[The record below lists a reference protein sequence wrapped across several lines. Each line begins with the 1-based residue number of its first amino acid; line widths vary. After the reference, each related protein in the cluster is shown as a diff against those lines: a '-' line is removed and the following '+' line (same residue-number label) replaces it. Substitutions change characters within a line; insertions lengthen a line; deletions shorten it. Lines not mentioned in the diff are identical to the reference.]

1 MCYSTDGYHLP
12 KDIPDEC
19 NMVFICE
26 KFEGKVFSNL
36 KQKGFRLVCCIR
48 QVIDSTTL
56 NRILGPSCVLTC
68 ALQHKVMLLSVGCWT
83 YTYIFENNT
92 GIAC

>member
-26 KFEGKVFSNL
+26 KFEGKVFNNL
-36 KQKGFRLVCCIR
+36 KQKGFRLVCN
-48 QVIDSTTL
+48 VVMHTF
-56 NRILGPSCVLTC
+56 ILQCL
-68 ALQHKVMLLSVGCWT
+68 VG
-83 YTYIFENNT
+83 Y
-92 GIAC
+92 